1 MAITA
6 LAVAAALANTA
17 IRGSW
22 EPLPGAIELGR
33 VPVAAVPTDRAGLHL
48 VGSRSIDLLTPSLA
62 DSSNARRT
70 RTSDSTGP
78 GRTAAVDGR
87 PGATTTDSMPRT
99 PSNHGES
106 NDSDPTAPTLP
117 RVTLP
122 ELTTPPVTLLPPETS
137 PKVTAPPITLPQATL
152 PSVTLP
158 APSVP
163 TTLTLPELP
172 QLPIL
177 DLGGPGSG

>member
-1 MAITA
+1 MSNKSLLLIVDDDSLISDTLSHAF
-6 LAVAAALANTA
+6 AADFD
-17 IRGSW
+17 
-22 EPLPGAIELGR
+22 
-33 VPVAAVPTDRAGLHL
+33 VV
-48 VGSRSIDLLTPSLA
+48 
-62 DSSNARRT
+62 
-70 RTSDSTGP
+70 TS
-78 GRTAAVDGR
+78 
-87 PGATTTDSMPRT
+87 
-99 PSNHGES
+99 H
-106 NDSDPTAPTLP
+106 SDPTAPTLP